1 MSSTKPIPL
10 RIALDW
16 TPNTLHTGLLLALS
30 QNLYA
35 ESSPPLAVTLISPDL
50 SNYVTPAKQVEQGTA
65 DLAIVPSESVI
76 AYAESAKPGVKLQ
89 AIYAICQ
96 KDASAIVSTTV
107 KTIGDL
113 GKDGR
118 KYGSY
123 NARYE
128 DSIIRAL
135 IQQDGGEGSK
145 LGIEKDTGK
154 GNLFDRVKQGELDAT
169 WIFLPW
175 EGVEA
180 EMEGKELSVFSVSGS
195 EGKGVPYGY
204 SPVIARNAAAKK
216 GVSEEALK
224 AFCKATRKGY
234 EIAMLAER
242 EKGVVGLLSEKC
254 GENRSRDFLTRSQ
267 QSVNQYF
274 GGEGALGSMRK
285 ERWEGWVDWLREQDL
300 VKADIDVDGLW
311 TNDYLG

>member
-1 MSSTKPIPL
+1 MPDPIPL
-10 RIALDW
+10 RVALDW

-30 QNLYA
+30 QNLY
-35 ESSPPLAVTLISPDL
+35 SSAFPSLAVTLISPDL
-50 SNYVTPAKQVEQGTA
+50 SNYTTPAKQVENGTA

-89 AIYAICQ
+89 AVYAICQ

-107 KTIGDL
+107 KSIGDL
-113 GKDGR
+113 GTEGK

-135 IQQDGGEGSK
+135 IEQDGGEGAK

-154 GNLFDRVKQGELDAT
+154 GDLFERVKKGELDAT

-180 EMEGKELSVFSVSGS
+180 EMEGKELSVFSVSGV

-204 SPVIARNAAAKK
+204 SPVIARNAAAKE
-216 GVSEEALK
+216 GVSEEALR
-224 AFCKATRKGY
+224 AFCGATRKGY
-234 EIAMLAER
+234 EMALAEGKGEVVLGVL
-242 EKGVVGLLSEKC
+242 EKEC
-254 GENRSRDFLTRSQ
+254 GEGKGRGFLERSQ
-267 QSVNQYF
+267 GSVNGYY
-274 GGEGALGSMRK
+274 GGEGELGSMRT
-285 ERWEGWVDWLREQDL
+285 ERWEEWVGWLRKESL
-300 VKADIDVDGLW
+300 VKVEVDVGSLW
-311 TNDYLG
+311 TNEFLQ